1 MTSVLVPQAEAPT
14 LAPPAA
20 KRRRIRG
27 MWRILPPI
35 GVFAFFIG
43 VWYLISLVILDPSRR
58 FLLPSPTEVVDVGF
72 LDPTNLTELLQG
84 LARTSEVALIGL
96 AIAMVLGVG
105 VAVVMSQA
113 RWLELSLYPWAVL
126 LQCIPILAVVPLI
139 GFWLDY
145 GLVAR
150 VVVCVLISLFPII
163 ANTLF
168 GLQAAEA
175 GLRDLFR
182 LHGAGRWTRLRKL
195 MFPASLPAM
204 FAGFRIS
211 AGLSVIG
218 AIVGDFFFKQGEP
231 GLGIL
236 IDLYRSRL
244 QSEQMFAALI
254 LASLLGI
261 AVFVLFG
268 LLGRLA
274 VGKWYQANRG

>member
-1 MTSVLVPQAEAPT
+1 
-14 LAPPAA
+14 
-20 KRRRIRG
+20 
-27 MWRILPPI
+27 
-35 GVFAFFIG
+35 
-43 VWYLISLVILDPSRR
+43 
-58 FLLPSPTEVVDVGF
+58 
-72 LDPTNLTELLQG
+72 
-84 LARTSEVALIGL
+84 
-96 AIAMVLGVG
+96 
-105 VAVVMSQA
+105 
-113 RWLELSLYPWAVL
+113 
-126 LQCIPILAVVPLI
+126 
-139 GFWLDY
+139 
-145 GLVAR
+145 
-150 VVVCVLISLFPII
+150 
-163 ANTLF
+163 
-168 GLQAAEA
+168 
-175 GLRDLFR
+175 
-182 LHGAGRWTRLRKL
+182 
-195 MFPASLPAM
+195 M

>member
-27 MWRILPPI
+27 MWRILPPV

-105 VAVVMSQA
+105 GAVVMSQA

-126 LQCIPILAVVPLI
+126 LQCIPILAARRRA
-139 GFWLDY
+139 LDP
-145 GLVAR
+145 A
-150 VVVCVLISLFPII
+150 
-163 ANTLF
+163 A
-168 GLQAAEA
+168 QAHVS
-175 GLRDLFR
+175 GQ
-182 LHGAGRWTRLRKL
+182 
-195 MFPASLPAM
+195 
-204 FAGFRIS
+204 S
-211 AGLSVIG
+211 AGDVRRFP
-218 AIVGDFFFKQGEP
+218 D
-231 GLGIL
+231 
-236 IDLYRSRL
+236 
-244 QSEQMFAALI
+244 
-254 LASLLGI
+254 
-261 AVFVLFG
+261 
-268 LLGRLA
+268 LGRS
-274 VGKWYQANRG
+274 VGHRRHRR